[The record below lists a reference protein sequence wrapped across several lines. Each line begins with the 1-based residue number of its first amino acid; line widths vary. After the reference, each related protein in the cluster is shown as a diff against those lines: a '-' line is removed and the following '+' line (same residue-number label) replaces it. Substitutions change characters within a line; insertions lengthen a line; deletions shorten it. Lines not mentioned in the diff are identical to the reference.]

1 MTRSRNAILR
11 AAAAAAIFVCAAP
24 IALGQTKVD
33 LGKREYDSRC
43 AVCHGATG
51 RGDGPYASLV
61 TTRVA
66 DLSQLARRNGGV
78 FPFVR
83 VYESIDGSAGIAAH
97 GPRDMPIWGAEY
109 RVRAGEHYFE
119 MPYDPEAFVRARIL
133 ALTEYV
139 YRLQGR

>member
-1 MTRSRNAILR
+1 MTRPLVLRIL
-11 AAAAAAIFVCAAP
+11 AGAAIAVLVAPAALAQP
-24 IALGQTKVD
+24 KVD

-43 AVCHGATG
+43 AVCHGAAG
-51 RGDGPYASLV
+51 RGDGPYAALV

-78 FPFVR
+78 FPFAR
-83 VYESIDGSAGIAAH
+83 VYESIDGTAGIAAH
-97 GPRDMPIWGAEY
+97 GPRDMPIWGSEY

-139 YRLQGR
+139 ARLQAR